1 MSKHFINTIKSFD
14 LFQKPVQL
22 MIKKEEAHRTLFGA
36 LMTLFLLTVVLILLI
51 TSLMTLFNREQP
63 KMLSSS

>member
-1 MSKHFINTIKSFD
+1 MSKQFINTIKSFD
-14 LFQKPVQL
+14 LFQKPVML

-63 KMLSSS
+63 KMISSN